1 MLYYVSTNAKR
12 CNMSSLLLWS
22 TAKGNEACL
31 SHSTKWLWLKLQR
44 AVIVDGELQEIR
56 LHTSSFSSWGGTN
69 SCHCAHLHTNYTLI
83 LLWQQASSAL
93 NVIFKIHHVN
103 VMHPHLCTFCLDLI
117 FGDDQFG
124 YDAEHG
130 CTLQYSRTFIAML
143 HNFYN

>member
-1 MLYYVSTNAKR
+1 MKR
-12 CNMSSLLLWS
+12 VCH
-22 TAKGNEACL
+22 TGQQ
-31 SHSTKWLWLKLQR
+31 WLWLKLQR

-56 LHTSSFSSWGGTN
+56 LASQAGGSQLVSLCPFT
-69 SCHCAHLHTNYTLI
+69 HQYTLI
-83 LLWQQASSAL
+83 LLWQQVSGAL
-93 NVIFKIHHVN
+93 NVIFKIHQVN

-130 CTLQYSRTFIAML
+130 CTLKCSRTFIAML